1 MADTKTPAGT
11 PAPAEKAKTTG
22 RRVLEGIVTRDKMA
36 KTRRV
41 EVERLVRHPKYGKFV
56 KRRTVCYAH
65 DEKNES
71 HLGDTVEIIESRPLS
86 KTKRWELVKIVKKA
100 PSRTLSNLEGAV
112 AGSDVPGA
120 TAEAPKAAPPA
131 KAEDKKKAEEKK

>member
-1 MADTKTPAGT
+1 MADTGNPT
-11 PAPAEKAKTTG
+11 PAPEKTTG
-22 RRVLEGIVTRDKMA
+22 RRVLLGIVTRDKTS

-56 KRRTVCYAH
+56 KRRTVCYTH
-65 DEKNES
+65 DEKNDS

-86 KTKRWELVKIVKKA
+86 KLKRWNLVRIVKKA

-112 AGSDVPGA
+112 AGSDVA
-120 TAEAPKAAPPA
+120 TEPAPA
-131 KAEDKKKAEEKK
+131 KE

>member
-1 MADTKTPAGT
+1 MADTSTPAG
-11 PAPAEKAKTTG
+11 APAAKGEKTTG
-22 RRVLEGIVTRDKMA
+22 RRVLLGIVTRDKMA

-56 KRRTVCYAH
+56 KRRTVCYVH

-71 HLGDTVEIIESRPLS
+71 HLGDTVEIMESRPLS
-86 KTKRWELVKIVKKA
+86 KMKRWTLVQIVKKA

-112 AGSDVPGA
+112 AGSAVPGSEDDA
-120 TAEAPKAAPPA
+120 KTPAAPA
-131 KAEDKKKAEEKK
+131 KAEEKK

>member
-1 MADTKTPAGT
+1 MADTSKTAAVP
-11 PAPAEKAKTTG
+11 AKTTG
-22 RRVLEGIVTRDKMA
+22 RRVVEGIVTRDKMA

-86 KTKRWELVKIVKKA
+86 KMKRWQLVRIVTRA

-112 AGSDVPGA
+112 AGSVP
-120 TAEAPKAAPPA
+120 AA
-131 KAEDKKKAEEKK
+131 

>member
-1 MADTKTPAGT
+1 MADANTTA
-11 PAPAEKAKTTG
+11 AKTESPSNA
-22 RRVLEGIVTRDKMA
+22 RVVTGIVTRDTNA

-41 EVERLVRHPKYGKFV
+41 EIQRLVRHAKYGKFV

-65 DEKNES
+65 DENNES

-86 KTKRWELVKIVKKA
+86 RTKRWTLVRIVTKA

-112 AGSDVPGA
+112 AGSD
-120 TAEAPKAAPPA
+120 AAA
-131 KAEDKKKAEEKK
+131 K

>member
-1 MADTKTPAGT
+1 MADTDTPAAAATG
-11 PAPAEKAKTTG
+11 EKTTG
-22 RRVLEGIVTRDKMA
+22 RRLLEGIVTRDKMS

-56 KRRTVCYAH
+56 KRRTVCYMH

-86 KTKRWELVKIVKKA
+86 KLKRWELVRVVKKA
-100 PSRTLSNLEGAV
+100 PSRSLSKLEGAV
-112 AGSDVPGA
+112 AGADAAAVA
-120 TAEAPKAAPPA
+120 TTKSE
-131 KAEDKKKAEEKK
+131 EKKAEETK

>member
-1 MADTKTPAGT
+1 MAETSGT
-11 PAPAEKAKTTG
+11 PAAGTTKTTG

-71 HLGDTVEIIESRPLS
+71 HRGDTVEIIESRPLS
-86 KTKRWELVKIVKKA
+86 KLKRWQLVKIVKKA

-112 AGSDVPGA
+112 AGSDVV
-120 TAEAPKAAPPA
+120 APPA
-131 KAEDKKKAEEKK
+131 KPEKAEEKK